1 MAREMNKKIRPFR
14 LENSDAIEENE
25 RILEAGSQ
33 QRKENREAE
42 QAEQAN
48 NASTESATS
57 DAATVP
63 ELTTV
68 PTTSTTSTI
77 STASTEPA
85 ASPAPTSES
94 ATQEPAQTD
103 TPTNS
108 FATNGKKTANGI
120 VVNVPMEDYLQLML
134 MKCQTGR
141 TLKDLALQA
150 IHEFVE
156 RNINS

>member
-1 MAREMNKKIRPFR
+1 MAREMKKKIMPFD

-25 RILEAGSQ
+25 RILEAGRQ
-33 QRKENREAE
+33 QRKKNREAK

-48 NASTESATS
+48 PASTESTTYDATT
-57 DAATVP
+57 A
-63 ELTTV
+63 LTN
-68 PTTSTTSTI
+68 STTSTI
-77 STASTEPA
+77 PTASTDPA
-85 ASPAPTSES
+85 ASPEPTSAS

-103 TPTNS
+103 TPTKP

-120 VVNVPMEDYLQLML
+120 VVNVPMEDYMRLM
-134 MKCQTGR
+134 MIKCQTGR

-156 RNINS
+156 RNK

>member
-14 LENSDAIEENE
+14 LENSDVIEENE

-48 NASTESATS
+48 NTSTESTAS
-57 DAATVP
+57 DAATA
-63 ELTTV
+63 
-68 PTTSTTSTI
+68 STTSN
-77 STASTEPA
+77 ASTL
-85 ASPAPTSES
+85 APV
-94 ATQEPAQTD
+94 AQEPEQIDIPASRFDLQQ
-103 TPTNS
+103 
-108 FATNGKKTANGI
+108 GKKTANGI
-120 VVNVPMEDYLQLML
+120 VVNVPMEDYMQLTM
-134 MKCQTGR
+134 MKFQTGR

-156 RNINS
+156 RNK